1 MQYDLSYLF
10 FSHHL
15 LPFWL
20 ISNVYFGDWK
30 QKGAWFYMDIF
41 SWHFTGYLQVSKW
54 NRINLPALFTHYNHY
69 HIPIFM
75 YTAGL
80 PSLEGLNQMVEKIH
94 SALGLSTGQYFPIMH
109 SNDVSHCSSKPD
121 LLKGRSNQTS
131 YPVFKNGLVKGT
143 LTMKAILGEIISRE
157 KPIWYPVKSVQVSS
171 IRFCPGLPRGL
182 QITNPKESLFL
193 VGRKTWNMQDVCIS
207 NS

>member
-15 LPFWL
+15 LAFWL

-54 NRINLPALFTHYNHY
+54 NRINLPALFTHDNHY

-75 YTAGL
+75 HTAGL

-121 LLKGRSNQTS
+121 LFKGRSNRTS
-131 YPVFKNGLVKGT
+131 YPLFENGLVKGT
-143 LTMKAILGEIISRE
+143 LTMKATLGETISRE
-157 KPIWYPVKSVQVSS
+157 QPIWCPVKSVQISS
-171 IRFCPGLPRGL
+171 TSSVLGFQGGYRL
-182 QITNPKESLFL
+182 QTR
-193 VGRKTWNMQDVCIS
+193 RKAFS
-207 NS
+207 